1 MKERRTTWGIALLLA
16 ILGAGHLAAAE
27 TPEPP
32 RRREIREQARGL
44 LAVRLKADVGLT
56 DEQVGEVLPRIEA
69 IEETRRTSLRSRRQI
84 LAGLRRDV
92 QSGASDV
99 SLQASL
105 DALDRNEREQDQ
117 KTRDELARID
127 GALSVPQRV
136 RLRFLLANVRGEIAR
151 QVGTIRENR
160 RGGR

>member
-1 MKERRTTWGIALLLA
+1 VTKRRTSWGVAALLG
-16 ILGAGHLAAAE
+16 ILAAGSLPAAE
-27 TPEPP
+27 PSEAP

-56 DEQVGEVLPRIEA
+56 DAQVGEVLPRIEA
-69 IEETRRTSLRSRRQI
+69 IEEGRRAALRSRRQL

-92 QSGASDV
+92 QSGASDA

-117 KTRDELARID
+117 RTRDELARID

-151 QVGTIRENR
+151 QVGAIRENR
-160 RGGR
+160 RGVR